1 MSVIFTIE
9 PLGVFILQC
18 LDDGAFIQNS
28 FRAFLLVIAV
38 LTLPDLLTRNQP
50 QDCRATTDWCSCG
63 KEEHWIRTPT
73 TLWFF

>member
-9 PLGVFILQC
+9 PLGVFILKC

-38 LTLPDLLTRNQP
+38 LTLLDLLTRNQP

>member
-9 PLGVFILQC
+9 PLGVFILKC

-50 QDCRATTDWCSCG
+50 QDFRATDWCSCG
-63 KEEHWIRTPT
+63 KKEHWIRASTK
-73 TLWFF
+73 LWFF